1 MGPRVAAT
9 SGRLTRMAEQ
19 RTLTYRG
26 NPALASALVR
36 MLEEQGVAVQWERPS
51 EARDLPDAAQDYVVA
66 ILANGTS
73 AAIAIAVKLFRER
86 FAQATVQTQGD
97 DDD

>member
-9 SGRLTRMAEQ
+9 SGRPTRMAEQ

-26 NPALASALVR
+26 NPALASALLQ
-36 MLEEQGVAVQWERPS
+36 MLEEGVAVQWERPS
-51 EARDLPDAAQDYVVA
+51 EARSSRRRPGHYVVA

-86 FAQATVQTQGD
+86 FPQATVQTQGD
-97 DDD
+97 DDDD